1 MKSCAELC
9 YKKNK
14 ECKEKDCRMWLD
26 YADDLNCT
34 HIAIK
39 KNGRMTLKEV
49 GFNSESNQCVYE
61 SSAKIINLLKVLG
74 WPIELQKKSYK
85 KKLSV

>member
-49 GFNSESNQCVYE
+49 GERLNISYVRVTQ
-61 SSAKIINLLKVLG
+61 
-74 WPIELQKKSYK
+74 IEKEAI
-85 KKLSV
+85 KKLKK